1 MPPSPQNR
9 IKTALRAI
17 ETVPLRSV
25 VPAASRS
32 RPFPRVWLIPLC
44 GSPSVTLRVNRTCPL
59 IPLIPHVSLMCLIP
73 HVTACVSS
81 SHALIP
87 YVSHHA
93 QREWDRDLSL
103 KMATTGM
110 FRPAPGVPNK
120 LGGLTE
126 FTNDRMYMEN
136 LHWADTKEHTNKMVS
151 RARASQPPYRLYRT
165 ATTCATPWAHHRLA
179 I

>member
-1 MPPSPQNR
+1 
-9 IKTALRAI
+9 
-17 ETVPLRSV
+17 
-25 VPAASRS
+25 
-32 RPFPRVWLIPLC
+32 
-44 GSPSVTLRVNRTCPL
+44 
-59 IPLIPHVSLMCLIP
+59 MCLIP

-87 YVSHHA
+87 YASLHA

-136 LHWADTKEHTNKMVS
+136 LHWADAKEHTNKMVS
-151 RARASQPPYRLYRT
+151 RARASQPPYCLYRT
-165 ATTCATPWAHHRLA
+165 ATTRATP
-179 I
+179 